1 MVKKCQDDT
10 NKRLHVAIK
19 PRLSSIIAAAH
30 KAYAASRQ
38 TAKLSALA
46 AYAAGLDCID
56 QGVVSDI
63 NKVVSEMF

>member
-19 PRLSSIIAAAH
+19 PRLTSIISAAH

-38 TAKLSALA
+38 SDRLAALA
-46 AYAAGLDCID
+46 RYAASVDCID
-56 QGVVSDI
+56 QSIVSDI
-63 NKVVSEMF
+63 NKAASQML